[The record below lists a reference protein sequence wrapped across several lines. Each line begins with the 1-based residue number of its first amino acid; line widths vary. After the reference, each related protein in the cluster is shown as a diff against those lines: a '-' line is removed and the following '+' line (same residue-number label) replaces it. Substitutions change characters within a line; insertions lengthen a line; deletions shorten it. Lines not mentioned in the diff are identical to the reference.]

1 MTDQELDEMVASD
14 KKRAELE
21 KLKPIT
27 FEELEK
33 TIRKWIMI
41 VDEGIIKLLC
51 AVVIANRLKRDPIWI
66 FLIAPSG
73 GGKTELLMGLTEL
86 EEIYL
91 MSLLTPNTFL
101 SGMPGAKDASLL
113 PKLSNKIMAFMDWTN
128 LLSIN
133 RDALNEIMGQLRD
146 IYGGRLVKTFG
157 TGKIR
162 SWEGKV
168 GIIACSTQMV
178 DFQQQKNAAM
188 GERFVHYRIKMP
200 ERKLV
205 AKKALRNSERMMEM
219 RKTMKQAFYAFFK
232 GVTMPENVENLLPE
246 DIEDE
251 VIKIGNFC
259 TMARSGVIRDFGFK
273 KEVIFVPDVEM
284 PTRIVQQLHT
294 LASALQI
301 INGNQFIKTDMDII
315 YKVALDS
322 IPQTN
327 KIVMI
332 EMAKKDEQTT
342 SEIATALGYPNP
354 PIHQYL
360 ENLAMLGVCRRIK
373 GRDSTDGGT
382 ADKWT
387 LNAEFAQIL
396 REYEGVVE
404 IEKTPAEKAVAI
416 MGGEIVETVGSE
428 NQLPDF

>member
-1 MTDQELDEMVASD
+1 MTDEEMQAMVEAETH
-14 KKRAELE
+14 RANLE

-33 TIRKWIMI
+33 TIRRWIMI
-41 VDEGIIKLLC
+41 VDEGIVKLMC
-51 AVVIANRLKRDPIWI
+51 SVIIANKLKDRDPIWI

-86 EEIYL
+86 TEIYF

-101 SGMPGAKDASLL
+101 SGMPGGKDASLL
-113 PKLSNKIMAFMDWTN
+113 PKLSGKIMAFMDWTN

-133 RDALNEIMGQLRD
+133 RDALAEIMGQLRD
-146 IYGGRLVKTFG
+146 IYGGKMKKVFG
-157 TGKIR
+157 TGKER
-162 SWEGKV
+162 TWEGKV
-168 GIIACSTQMV
+168 GLIACSTQMV
-178 DFQQQKNAAM
+178 DFQQQRNAAL
-188 GERFVHYRIKMP
+188 GERFIHYRIKMP
-200 ERKLV
+200 DRKLV
-205 AKKALRNSERMMEM
+205 AKKALRNSEHMPEM
-219 RKTMKQAFYAFFK
+219 RKSIKQAFYAFFK
-232 GVTMPENVENLLPE
+232 GIEVPNNVENFLPE
-246 DIEDE
+246 DIQDE
-251 VIKIGNFC
+251 IIKIANFT

-284 PTRIVQQLHT
+284 PTRIVQQLDT

-301 INGNQFIKTDMDII
+301 INGNKFIKTDMDII

-327 KIVMI
+327 KIVML
-332 EMAKKDEQTT
+332 EMAKKDDQETAA
-342 SEIATALGYPNP
+342 IATALGYPTS

-360 ENLAMLGVCRRIK
+360 ENLAMLGVCRRSK
-373 GRDSTDGGT
+373 GGN

-396 REYEGVVE
+396 RTYEGVVE
-404 IEKTPAEKAVAI
+404 IPMTPAEKAVAI
-416 MGGEIVETVGSE
+416 MGGEVEPVQPT
-428 NQLPDF
+428 LDDIPF